1 MIKHL
6 HSFDTS
12 LNKEIKF
19 MIVTPCRNI
28 EVLKNGT
35 LRTKKLNYICDLNL
49 IKTKL
54 KSELFK
60 YYIV

>member
-1 MIKHL
+1 MQKQL
-6 HSFDTS
+6 
-12 LNKEIKF
+12 
-19 MIVTPCRNI
+19 
-28 EVLKNGT
+28 EVLKYGT
-35 LRTKKLNYICDLNL
+35 LRTKKLKYICDLNL